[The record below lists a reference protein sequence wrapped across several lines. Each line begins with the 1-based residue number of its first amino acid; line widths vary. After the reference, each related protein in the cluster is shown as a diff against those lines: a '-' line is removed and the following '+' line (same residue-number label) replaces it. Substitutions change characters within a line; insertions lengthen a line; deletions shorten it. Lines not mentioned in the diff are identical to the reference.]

1 MYIVCKYK
9 IAISTPRQLLFPH
22 VGLLLDTLA
31 AGRVVSVILESCM
44 VGGAGNDINE
54 QVATGALTTLTK
66 AP

>member
-9 IAISTPRQLLFPH
+9 IAISTPRQPLFPH

-31 AGRVVSVILESCM
+31 AGRVVSVTLESCM